1 MKGWSPSRLHRLK
14 NHFKPSNG
22 TLSSVNQGF
31 IEKSEGDENAEPD
44 SRYWSRD
51 AEQIVNESSLMQE
64 VEDCIGSGSESNE
77 CIVDIGDEEMTV
89 E

>member
-1 MKGWSPSRLHRLK
+1 M
-14 NHFKPSNG
+14 
-22 TLSSVNQGF
+22 
-31 IEKSEGDENAEPD
+31 SEGDENAEPD

-64 VEDCIGSGSESNE
+64 VEDCVGVSSLDGSESNE

>member
-1 MKGWSPSRLHRLK
+1 
-14 NHFKPSNG
+14 
-22 TLSSVNQGF
+22 
-31 IEKSEGDENAEPD
+31 
-44 SRYWSRD
+44 
-51 AEQIVNESSLMQE
+51 MQE